1 MKKMMIPAIAGLLFV
16 SAQSMGQRV
25 VVVHRAPCRV
35 IAPAR
40 VVVAAPIAVVRPAPV
55 VVLAPRRV
63 VYPRRVVVLR

>member
-1 MKKMMIPAIAGLLFV
+1 MKKMIISAITGLLFM
-16 SAQSMGQRV
+16 SAEGMAQRI

-55 VVLAPRRV
+55 VVVAPRRV
-63 VYPRRVVVLR
+63 VYSRRAIVLR